1 MNSETSRPD
10 PGDGVTMGVEEE
22 FLLVDPASGRPT
34 PGFDA
39 LDEQL
44 PQVPGVNFVGELH
57 PTQIEAVGGVCRTL
71 DDLRAQ
77 LTASRSAL
85 HGAALRCG
93 MRIAATGVPERDAG
107 PGTVVGTGRRAAIA
121 DRYRARVDD
130 SHACG
135 CHVHVGV
142 ADRDTAAAVVNH
154 LTPWLPTLV
163 ALGANSRRHDGRDTG
178 YASWRIVQQSRFP
191 GFGLPPYL
199 RSAQHAA
206 DLVARL
212 VGAGVLLDSRMTF
225 WLARPSVHVPTVEI
239 RAADTAATVDGTVV
253 QAALVRGLVGA
264 ALDDLRRGVEAQAV
278 EPEVGAAAVWSAAR
292 YGLEGPAVDVHTG
305 ARIPARDLLTR
316 LLDRVAPVLR
326 THGDLDVVRTLLPVT
341 SRVPTA

>member
-1 MNSETSRPD
+1 M
-10 PGDGVTMGVEEE
+10 
-22 FLLVDPASGRPT
+22 
-34 PGFDA
+34 
-39 LDEQL
+39 
-44 PQVPGVNFVGELH
+44 
-57 PTQIEAVGGVCRTL
+57 
-71 DDLRAQ
+71 
-77 LTASRSAL
+77 
-85 HGAALRCG
+85 
-93 MRIAATGVPERDAG
+93 
-107 PGTVVGTGRRAAIA
+107 
-121 DRYRARVDD
+121 
-130 SHACG
+130 
-135 CHVHVGV
+135 
-142 ADRDTAAAVVNH
+142 
-154 LTPWLPTLV
+154 
-163 ALGANSRRHDGRDTG
+163 
-178 YASWRIVQQSRFP
+178 
-191 GFGLPPYL
+191 
-199 RSAQHAA
+199 
-206 DLVARL
+206 
-212 VGAGVLLDSRMTF
+212 LLDSRMTF